1 MNDVVSGM
9 FSGTAI
15 FMVILFIVFIVMFV
29 GAILIIFNPKVR
41 AKFMGGQLKAQK
53 QVIDE
58 NEDVL
63 RHISNKTA
71 DIKKDAIKTTASAI
85 KEGFSGSSDTTS
97 TVYCKHCG
105 VSIDE
110 NSTFCKKCG
119 NKQ

>member
-1 MNDVVSGM
+1 MEDVFSGM
-9 FSGTAI
+9 FSVTTILMVVFFIIFAI
-15 FMVILFIVFIVMFV
+15 MFV
-29 GAILIIFNPKVR
+29 GAILIIFNPNVR
-41 AKFMGGQLKAQK
+41 AKFMGKQLKAQK

-71 DIKKDAIKTTASAI
+71 DIKSDAIRTTASAI
-85 KEGFSGSSDTTS
+85 KEGFSGSSES
-97 TVYCKHCG
+97 QVYCKHCG

-110 NSTFCKKCG
+110 DSKFCKKCG